1 MIGELDG
8 NTAFANLEKREVR
21 DVTVDEYLHVKVML
35 LGLSI
40 VATDASLLIMLLPP
54 FKLR

>member
-21 DVTVDEYLHVKVML
+21 DVSDEYLHVKVML